1 MNQKAQ
7 GWTASYISYVSAS
20 GEEWL
25 SEGLCGKVLK
35 VQV

>member
-7 GWTASYISYVSAS
+7 GRIVSYISEVSAS

-25 SEGLCGKVLK
+25 SEGLCGKVL
-35 VQV
+35 